1 MQIPS
6 PQELIA
12 LDHSDG
18 DVSFVSHAHSDHLN
32 GTKKKERLIAS
43 EETIAL
49 GGLSGKNEK
58 IKGVKLLEAGH
69 ILGSRQLLVEN
80 DGERILYTGDIRTRP
95 SILFKGAEI
104 PECDKLIIESTY
116 GNPQFRFPDYY
127 AVYSQM
133 EKWVNENSGCNILIG
148 GYALGKAQELI
159 KILNSFGI
167 APVVDRNIERF
178 NSVYENS
185 GVGLERAV
193 VGSEEAEEAMKRPF
207 VGIVEMKRAKRY
219 FAKRLEEAF
228 GRKTMV
234 AVATGWALHYRF
246 DADAAFILSD
256 HADFYDLLGFIKGTG
271 AKEIEFVHGDGSHL
285 KKHILNDV
293 LQ

>member
-6 PQELIA
+6 LEALIA

-69 ILGSRQLLVEN
+69 ILGSRQLIVEN

-104 PECDKLIIESTY
+104 PECDRLIIESTY
-116 GNPQFRFPDYY
+116 GNPRFRFPDYY
-127 AVYSQM
+127 SVYSQM
-133 EKWVNENSGCNILIG
+133 EKWINGNSDCNILIG

-178 NSVYENS
+178 NSIYES
-185 GVGLERAV
+185 FGIKLERAV

-228 GRKTMV
+228 GRKTLV

-246 DADAAFILSD
+246 DADAAFVLSD

-271 AKEIEFVHGDGSHL
+271 AKEIEFVHGDGAALQKHL
-285 KKHILNDV
+285 I
-293 LQ
+293 